1 MDVVTVVG
9 YAAGL
14 CSMLAFIPQFLKIY
28 RTKSAGDISLRG
40 FLLICVATVLW
51 LAYGFMIDSL
61 PMIAT
66 NIVVL
71 AIAIGIVAL
80 RIKYG

>member
-1 MDVVTVVG
+1 MDVVTIVG

-14 CSMLAFIPQFLKIY
+14 CSTLAFIPQFLKIY
-28 RTKSAGDISLRG
+28 RTKSAKDLSLTG
-40 FLLICVATVLW
+40 FSVLVLATILW
-51 LAYGFMIDSL
+51 LAYGFMMNSL
-61 PMIAT
+61 PMIAA
-66 NIVVL
+66 NAVVL